1 MQILITGGA
10 GNIGASLARLLI
22 QDPENYVVIVDNFT
36 TGSYEKLP
44 DQKNTNWRF
53 IKADVNNFEDIS
65 SIVVSGAFDYIF
77 HYAAVVGVQRTLMN
91 PKLVLNDIDG
101 IKNILDLAKHITV
114 KIHDVRKPLPFKDE
128 SFDGCFSHMLYCMAF
143 TTKELVY
150 LSSELHRVLK
160 PGGINIYTVRHTG
173 DADYK
178 TGVHRGEDLYE
189 TGGFIVHFFSKE
201 KIKQLST
208 GFEIVSIDSFEEGS
222 FPRKLF
228 RVTLRKK

>member
-1 MQILITGGA
+1 MKLFKMSETNLYKEHLNKQE
-10 GNIGASLARLLI
+10 
-22 QDPENYVVIVDNFT
+22 QHWENT
-36 TGSYEKLP
+36 
-44 DQKNTNWRF
+44 
-53 IKADVNNFEDIS
+53 FET
-65 SIVVSGAFDYIF
+65 
-77 HYAAVVGVQRTLMN
+77 R
-91 PKLVLNDIDG
+91 PKLFGDSPSIAATKAVEIFKKEDLT
-101 IKNILDLAKHITV
+101 NILELGGGQGRDSLFFAQNDFDVQVLDYSQSGVNSIIKQANILGLAKLITV

-128 SFDGCFSHMLYCMAF
+128 SLDGCFSHMLYCMAF

-173 DADYK
+173 DDDYK

-208 GFEIVSIDSFEEGS
+208 GFEIVSINNFEEGS

-228 RVTLRKK
+228 QVTLRKK

>member
-1 MQILITGGA
+1 MKLFKMSET
-10 GNIGASLARLLI
+10 NLYKELLNK
-22 QDPENYVVIVDNFT
+22 QKQHWENTFETRPKLFGDSPSTVATKVAEIFKKENFT
-36 TGSYEKLP
+36 
-44 DQKNTNWRF
+44 
-53 IKADVNNFEDIS
+53 
-65 SIVVSGAFDYIF
+65 
-77 HYAAVVGVQRTLMN
+77 
-91 PKLVLNDIDG
+91 
-101 IKNILDLAKHITV
+101 NILELGGGQGRDSLFFAQNGIFVNVLDYSQSGVNSIIRQANILGLDKHITS
-114 KIHDVRKPLPFKDE
+114 KIHDVRKRLPFKNE

-178 TGVHRGEDLYE
+178 TGIHRGEDLYE

-201 KIKQLST
+201 KIKKLST

-228 RVTLRKK
+228 RVILRKE

>member
-1 MQILITGGA
+1 MKLFNVSDTNLYKEHLNKQE
-10 GNIGASLARLLI
+10 
-22 QDPENYVVIVDNFT
+22 QHWENT
-36 TGSYEKLP
+36 
-44 DQKNTNWRF
+44 
-53 IKADVNNFEDIS
+53 FET
-65 SIVVSGAFDYIF
+65 
-77 HYAAVVGVQRTLMN
+77 R
-91 PKLVLNDIDG
+91 PKLFGDSPSIAATKAAEIFKKEDLT
-101 IKNILDLAKHITV
+101 NILELGGGQGRDSLFFAQNDFDVQVLDYSQSGVNSIIKQANILGLAKRITV
-114 KIHDVRKPLPFKDE
+114 KIHDVRKPLPFNNE

-143 TTKELVY
+143 TTKELAY

-160 PGGINIYTVRHTG
+160 PGGMNIYTVRHTG

-208 GFEIVSIDSFEEGS
+208 GFEIVQIDNFEEGS

-228 RVTLRKK
+228 QVTLRKK

>member
-1 MQILITGGA
+1 MKLFKMSETNLYKGFLNKQK
-10 GNIGASLARLLI
+10 
-22 QDPENYVVIVDNFT
+22 QHWENTFETRPKLFGDSPSTVATKVAEIFKKENFT
-36 TGSYEKLP
+36 
-44 DQKNTNWRF
+44 
-53 IKADVNNFEDIS
+53 
-65 SIVVSGAFDYIF
+65 
-77 HYAAVVGVQRTLMN
+77 
-91 PKLVLNDIDG
+91 
-101 IKNILDLAKHITV
+101 NILELGGGQGRDSLFFAQNGIFVNVLDYSQSGVNSIIRQANILGLDKHITS
-114 KIHDVRKPLPFKDE
+114 KIHDVRKPLPFKNE

-208 GFEIVSIDSFEEGS
+208 GFEIVSVDSFEEGS